1 MEQKILIPFG
11 KKVEQNLLDFVNQK
25 ILSAYTDKV
34 NEVIYNYNLEPKG
47 IIEGE
52 YRWVFTQKNKT
63 HTISLGYDNNN
74 FSLVC
79 GIKGDTV
86 CNFYNNPTYMVQ
98 GYTDRKVCKHILAW
112 MKIMQENNEE
122 LSIAVNELLAD
133 HKLLGDVD
141 KKEPKKSQLEKLAFK
156 IPVLLEGDRGSG
168 KTYEV
173 FQYASSLGIEPSFI
187 GGHAGIESIDLLGHL
202 VPAEIE
208 ISSSE
213 EISADDIFSGKSVS
227 VNSSKQSLVWKDG
240 ALSEAFRK
248 ASKGEKAILILDE
261 LLRIPQR
268 ELNILLTALSPIGG
282 KYHLRT
288 GRILNIQDGIANEE
302 TLSCETSNLMVV
314 GTTNVG
320 GQYAVDD
327 IDPALAERFV
337 IIRKDTEL
345 KTLLSILKEKATAK
359 GFSDEIANRL
369 SHFYKKMGEAKK
381 KGLITEVPTLRTL
394 SRAIELAEE
403 ENEVVEHIELQLL
416 LWVGRDVYGQPE
428 KQETELVKRLIKDCF

>member
-11 KKVEQNLLDFVNQK
+11 NKQVEQNLLDFVNQD
-25 ILSAYTDKV
+25 ILSVYADKV
-34 NEVIYNYNLEPKG
+34 NEVVDNYNLEPQG
-47 IIEGE
+47 IKNGE
-52 YRWVFTQKNKT
+52 YQWVFTHKNT
-63 HTISLGYDNNN
+63 HTISLGYNDSN
-74 FSLVC
+74 FTLVC
-79 GIKGDTV
+79 GVKGDTV
-86 CNFYNNPTYMVQ
+86 CNFYNNPSYIVK
-98 GYTDRKVCKHILAW
+98 GYINRKVCKHILAW
-112 MKIMQENNEE
+112 MKIMQENNDE
-122 LSIAVNELLAD
+122 LLIAVNELLAD
-133 HKLLGDVD
+133 HKLLGDVNN
-141 KKEPKKSQLEKLAFK
+141 KEPKKSQLEKLAFK

-173 FQYASSLGIEPSFI
+173 FQYASSVGIEPSFI

-202 VPAEIE
+202 VPAEI
-208 ISSSE
+208 SSSE
-213 EISADDIFSGKSVS
+213 EISADDIFNGKS
-227 VNSSKQSLVWKDG
+227 SSKQSLVWKDG

-288 GRILNIQDGIANEE
+288 GRILNIEDGVANEE
-302 TLSCETSNLMVV
+302 TLSCETNNLMVV

-345 KTLLSILKEKATAK
+345 KTLLSILKEKANLK
-359 GFSDEIANRL
+359 GFSDEIANNIL
-369 SHFYKKMGEAKK
+369 IFFKKMLDVKK
-381 KGLITEVPTLRTL
+381 KGLIKEVPTLRTL
-394 SRAIELAEE
+394 SRAIELAEKE
-403 ENEVVEHIELQLL
+403 SEVVDNIELQLL

-428 KQETELVKRLIKDCF
+428 KQEAELVNRLIKACF